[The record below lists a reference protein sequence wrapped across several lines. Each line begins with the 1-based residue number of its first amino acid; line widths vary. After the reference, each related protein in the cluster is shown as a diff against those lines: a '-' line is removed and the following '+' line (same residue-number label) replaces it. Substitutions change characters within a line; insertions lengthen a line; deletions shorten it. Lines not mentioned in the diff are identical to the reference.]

1 MMNAYQ
7 NTLTSAM
14 SHLLL
19 ILPLQLPQTPGND
32 FVLLWVLFK
41 LAVLIKLLIQAKTI
55 QKKRPKLLLSN
66 AVRGPF
72 SFINAIVFPTHLYQS
87 EAYELMLTHE
97 KIHVKQW
104 HSLDILL
111 THIMFVVTW
120 WNPFLWW

>member
-1 MMNAYQ
+1 MDVDKLAID
-7 NTLTSAM
+7 
-14 SHLLL
+14 LLL
-19 ILPLQLPQTPGND
+19 KGMTQEQQTIA
-32 FVLLWVLFK
+32 LES
-41 LAVLIKLLIQAKTI
+41 IKDSVAQAKTI

-111 THIMFVVTW
+111 THIMFVFTW